1 MATNPQGEIED
12 EIKDIVAKQQELAT
26 LEQQL
31 SQNEQFRNFM
41 QLKKTVDEQA
51 TLFWSS
57 VESQM
62 IQHDIKSIKG
72 DWGSV
77 TITERIGFDIDD
89 DLLPNKYFKKVPNTK
104 LIADTFKLEG
114 KPVKGTSPKYTKYLT
129 KRIK

>member
-77 TITERIGFDIDD
+77 TIAEKLKWDTSDE
-89 DLLPNKYFKKVPNTK
+89 LPAKFYKKTVDTK
-104 LIADTFKLEG
+104 KLSDTYKLEG
-114 KPVKGTSPKYTKYLT
+114 KAPKGATPSYIKYLT
-129 KRIK
+129 RRIK